1 MKDKFFQLRLSE
13 QDRKQLDVISEHHG
27 RGKADMLR
35 RLILEE
41 HQRIKSTTTSPA
53 LPAPSNAPEPEW
65 GMED

>member
-1 MKDKFFQLRLSE
+1 MKDKFFQLRLSD
-13 QDRKQLDVISEHHG
+13 QDRKRLDVVSGHHG

-41 HQRIKSTTTSPA
+41 YQRIKST
-53 LPAPSNAPEPEW
+53 APDAVSNEPEAEW